1 MSKEKNV
8 NPEGFKPMLPKD
20 FDPSKITFSYRKDM
34 PSGAK
39 LFFLEFDGER
49 DLYLQSPEMSLTWDP
64 QAFEDGPNAKYN
76 IKTNMNLSN
85 ESCKVFHDKMIQFDE
100 KIKELAKENSVE
112 WFKKK
117 NLSDDVIES
126 MFTPSVRVY
135 VDSETGEPNGR
146 FPPTFGFKVKK
157 WEDKIQCRCFN
168 ASLPKVEGI
177 DGKWNYPEI
186 KLNDKEDES
195 YLEFNKCIKKNT
207 KVKGLLKCDFIW
219 HSPGKFGCTWSA
231 HQLRIKVPKGF
242 DEYAFVDD
250 SDDEECAE
258 KLAQGN
264 FVDSDSEEEV
274 ESA

>member
-1 MSKEKNV
+1 MSDGNFRPV
-8 NPEGFKPMLPKD
+8 VAKD
-20 FDPSKITFSYRKDM
+20 FDPSKVVFSHRKDM

-39 LFFLEFDGER
+39 LFFLEYDGAP
-49 DLYLQSPEMSLTWDP
+49 LFIQSPEMSLTFDP
-64 QAFEDGPNAKYN
+64 QTFEDGPNAKFN

-85 ESCKVFHDKMIQFDE
+85 ESGKVFHDKMVDFDE
-100 KIKELAKENSVE
+100 KIKGMAKENSVE

-126 MFTPSVRVY
+126 MFTPSVKVY

-168 ASLPKVEGI
+168 EKKEEL
-177 DGKWNYPEI
+177 N
-186 KLNDKEDES
+186 LNDKEEEN
-195 YLEFNKCIKKNT
+195 YLEFNKIFKKNT
-207 KVKGLLKCDFIW
+207 QVKGLLKCDFIW

-231 HQLRIKVPKGF
+231 QQLRVKVPKGF

-258 KLAQGN
+258 KLSQGN
-264 FVDSDSEEEV
+264 FVESDSEEEV
-274 ESA
+274 VSA